1 VSDSRI
7 IVVTG
12 GFGALGSAVGRVLA
26 GRGATVALLGRSRTA
41 PAALTQEFAG
51 NHLLAAGIDL
61 TDPAAARAAMD
72 RIAAKFGGI
81 DALLNIAGAFRQE
94 KFASGD
100 PKLWDE
106 MFQANLKTAVVAT
119 HAALPHLIARRPA
132 RIINIGAAGATKGSA
147 GQGAY
152 AASKSGVQRFTES
165 LAEELKGEDI
175 TVNAIL
181 PGTIDT
187 PQNRADMPQA
197 DARRWV
203 APEAIAEVIAFLLSD
218 AARAITGAA
227 IAVRGRG

>member
-1 VSDSRI
+1 VSDSRT

-26 GRGATVALLGRSRTA
+26 GRGATVVLLGRAHTP
-41 PAALTQEFAG
+41 PAALAQEFARD
-51 NHLLAAGIDL
+51 HLLGGLDL

-72 RIAAKFGGI
+72 RVAAKFGGI

-94 KFASGD
+94 KFAGGD

-106 MFQANLKTAVVAT
+106 MFQANLKTAIVAT
-119 HAALPHLIARRPA
+119 HAALPHLLARSPA
-132 RIINIGAAGATKGSA
+132 RIINIGAGGAMTGST

-152 AASKSGVQRFTES
+152 AASKSGVLRFTES
-165 LAEELKGEDI
+165 LAEELKERDV

-187 PQNRADMPQA
+187 PQNRADMPRA
-197 DARRWV
+197 DTRRWV
-203 APEAIAEVIAFLLSD
+203 APEAIAEAIAFLLTD